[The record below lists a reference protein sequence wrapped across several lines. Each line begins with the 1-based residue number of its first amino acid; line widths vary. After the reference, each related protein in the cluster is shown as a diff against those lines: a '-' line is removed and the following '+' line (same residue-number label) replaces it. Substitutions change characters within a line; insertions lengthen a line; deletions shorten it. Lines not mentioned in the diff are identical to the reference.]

1 MKISQECILH
11 HRKTWNESC
20 SAKRSFA
27 FHKHLHPP
35 KNDRKIAPFFT
46 FIQIFDNF
54 RESNPQIFDKVVAM
68 EGDVGEDHIGI
79 SEKDRTTILNEVSI
93 IFHNAAL
100 LKMDATLRQ
109 AINVNTKGVIR
120 MLDIAAEM
128 KNLEVSFQS
137 NS

>member
-1 MKISQECILH
+1 
-11 HRKTWNESC
+11 
-20 SAKRSFA
+20 
-27 FHKHLHPP
+27 
-35 KNDRKIAPFFT
+35 
-46 FIQIFDNF
+46 
-54 RESNPQIFDKVVAM
+54 M